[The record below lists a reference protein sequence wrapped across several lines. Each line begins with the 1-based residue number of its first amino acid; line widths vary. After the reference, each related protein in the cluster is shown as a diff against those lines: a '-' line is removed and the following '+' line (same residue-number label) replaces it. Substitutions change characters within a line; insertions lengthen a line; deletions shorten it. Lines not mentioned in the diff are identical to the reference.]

1 MHASSSPLSALTA
14 YVDKQVLVITQ
25 DGRVI
30 VGELKG
36 FDQTTNVILSG
47 SVERVFSADEPVEE
61 VPLGVYIVRGD
72 NITLIGEVDTEL
84 DKQVDLATVRAE
96 PISELQH

>member
-1 MHASSSPLSALTA
+1 M
-14 YVDKQVLVITQ
+14 
-25 DGRVI
+25 
-30 VGELKG
+30 
-36 FDQTTNVILSG
+36 ILSG

-72 NITLIGEVDTEL
+72 NIVRPPFPALPPPLPSGPSPPRATCRADAVLFLLQTLIGEVDTEL